1 MASRR
6 RYYTIAVKMT
16 TAEKLLDLKKKHSF
30 KTMDELISKLVSVF
44 HEHTESARHS
54 RVKKVLCSDL
64 LESKAS
70 LQGWVKLLQKKLP
83 SDDIITAIT
92 SYLVPDTNDK
102 EILLVNKSKC
112 T

>member
-1 MASRR
+1 MAR
-6 RYYTIAVKMT
+6 RYHTIAVKSST
-16 TAEKLLDLKKKHSF
+16 FRQLVEIKSKYGF

-44 HEHTESARHS
+44 HEYTEAVKHS
-54 RVKKVLCSDL
+54 RVKKVLCNDL

-70 LQGWVKLLQKKLP
+70 LQGWVKLLQKKLS

-92 SYLVPDTNDK
+92 SYLVPDTSDR
-102 EILLVNKSKC
+102 ETLVVNKSKC